1 MYKFLLIAL
10 TSNLALWGC
19 STKSPVQTTQGSNLP
34 QGVATIYPG
43 QGFRFA
49 DAKVVWDSIG
59 YISDV
64 LVYVPQN
71 QNGVFLGDS
80 VGYIADL
87 GAVTLESVTAAPDS
101 DYWGIL
107 PAVKH
112 HTYCVKARGGKY
124 AKLYLNDVMRNYP
137 SGSITFQ
144 WVYQPSGGKTF

>member
-1 MYKFLLIAL
+1 MNKFSLFALIL
-10 TSNLALWGC
+10 SLALAGC
-19 STKSPVQTTQGSNLP
+19 STNSPVQTTQGSNLP
-34 QGVATIYPG
+34 QGVVTIYPG

-80 VGYIADL
+80 VGYFVDL
-87 GAVTLESVTAAPDS
+87 GLVALDSVKAAPDS

-112 HTYCVKARGGKY
+112 HTYCVKAKGGKY

-137 SGSITFQ
+137 AGSITFQ
-144 WVYQPSGGKTF
+144 WVYQPSGAKTF